1 MPSVTVTF
9 FQATFFLASFVLFRN
24 ISAVADPIMNK
35 LFGHNFGA
43 LMTIFF
49 VPNFF
54 DTIFFGHKMFL
65 NKKIL

>member
-9 FQATFFLASFVLFRN
+9 VQATFFLATFVLFPN
-24 ISAVADPIMNK
+24 ISAVTDPIMTK

-54 DTIFFGHKMFL
+54 DTIFFGHKIFL
-65 NKKIL
+65 KYL